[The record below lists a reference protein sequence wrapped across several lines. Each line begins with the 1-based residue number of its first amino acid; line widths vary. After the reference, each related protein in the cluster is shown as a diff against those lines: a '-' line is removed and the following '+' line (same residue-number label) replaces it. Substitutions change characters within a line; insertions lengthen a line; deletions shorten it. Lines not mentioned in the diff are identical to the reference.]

1 MNWFD
6 ITILI
11 LLLIVLVKGYRK
23 GFVMQLVGLSV
34 ILLAAIF
41 GGKLASIIL
50 PEINRLLDISANF
63 ARVLSFLISFSL
75 IAVTIYL
82 IGKLVEKFIDIVSLS
97 FFNRVLG
104 SIIAVGTMM
113 VVLSIVLNLVLMLDK
128 RDNIIN
134 SETRKESFFFERV
147 ETVIPT
153 IVPYLNKEFWEEYVP
168 ENYRNEIENKR
179 DSMLYNTPGYKN
191 IDSTFQQQHFKVD

>member
-75 IAVTIYL
+75 IAVTISL

>member
-75 IAVTIYL
+75 IAVTISL
-82 IGKLVEKFIDIVSLS
+82 IGRLVEKFIDIVSLS

>member
-75 IAVTIYL
+75 IAVTISL

-113 VVLSIVLNLVLMLDK
+113 IALSIVLNLVLMLDK

>member
-63 ARVLSFLISFSL
+63 ARALSFLISFSL
-75 IAVTIYL
+75 IAVTISL

>member
-63 ARVLSFLISFSL
+63 ARALSFLISFSL
-75 IAVTIYL
+75 IAVTISL
-82 IGKLVEKFIDIVSLS
+82 IGRLVEKFIDIVSLS

>member
-75 IAVTIYL
+75 IAVTISL

-113 VVLSIVLNLVLMLDK
+113 IALSIVLNLVLMLDK

-153 IVPYLNKEFWEEYVP
+153 IVPYLNKE
-168 ENYRNEIENKR
+168 
-179 DSMLYNTPGYKN
+179 
-191 IDSTFQQQHFKVD
+191 